1 MAELS
6 EQQEQNVSANTKA
19 HRSRSGFWFGII
31 ILLIIISVAGVGF
44 YLFLQLRSQQ
54 DNLGGEV
61 NKGDMQLIE
70 LSKQIS
76 GYQAQLA
83 AIQSQ
88 LATVEA
94 DVAGK
99 DAHFS
104 KTLADFSQLH
114 SEKLDGTRNELNTAI
129 QQVQR
134 QLGKTRG
141 DWLIADA
148 EYLLSIANQRLYL
161 MGDINTTREALEA
174 ADQRLRESGDAGAF
188 KIREQ
193 IAKDMTAIRNVAV
206 ADIVGM
212 YASIQA
218 LQDQVDTLTLFLPY
232 TGKALTPPKAVQE
245 STDKE
250 DHNLLDQLE
259 GMVTIR
265 HTEHPIKE
273 ILTPEEAQFIRE
285 QLRVKLEMVKI
296 ALVQQNEQLYQS
308 SLADAKKW
316 VEQNFAKNAET
327 SKFIAELDRFNAI
340 KIRSHFPDISLSLKM
355 LRDITKLRLEVDKAM
370 QPAEKNKS
378 EQLAKPVESVK
389 PAETVKPDEAAKPA
403 ETAPPAEPAA
413 KDGGSVEAGTQELEQ
428 HTEQS
433 PKEPVRQPVDAAPAA
448 E

>member
-1 MAELS
+1 MAELT
-6 EQQEQNVSANTKA
+6 EQQEQDVSRNTNKT
-19 HRSRSGFWFGII
+19 RKSRSGLWFGII
-31 ILLIIISVAGVGF
+31 MLLIILSVAGVGF
-44 YLFLQLRSQQ
+44 YLFQQLRSQQ

-76 GYQAQLA
+76 GYQTQLA

-94 DVAGK
+94 DLAGK
-99 DAHFS
+99 DAHFT

-114 SEKLDGTRNELNTAI
+114 NERLDSSRNELNAAI
-129 QQVQR
+129 SQVQR

-193 IAKDMTAIRNVAV
+193 IAKDIAAIRNVAV

-212 YASIQA
+212 HASIQI
-218 LQDQVDTLTLFLPY
+218 LQDQVDKLALLLPY
-232 TGKALTPPKAVQE
+232 TGKALTPPPKAGQKP
-245 STDKE
+245 TDKE
-250 DHNLLDQLE
+250 IHNLLDQLE

-265 HTEHPIKE
+265 HSEHPVKE
-273 ILTPEEAQFIRE
+273 VLTPEEAQFIRE
-285 QLRVKLEMVKI
+285 QLSVKLEIVKI

-316 VEQNFAKNAET
+316 VELNFAKNAET
-327 SKFIAELDRFNAI
+327 SGFITELDRFNAI

-355 LRDITKLRLEVDKAM
+355 LRDITKLRLEADKATP
-370 QPAEKNKS
+370 PAEK
-378 EQLAKPVESVK
+378 AKPEPEQVVK
-389 PAETVKPDEAAKPA
+389 PVEAAKPT
-403 ETAPPAEPAA
+403 ETAPQPAETSKP
-413 KDGGSVEAGTQELEQ
+413 VE
-428 HTEQS
+428 
-433 PKEPVRQPVDAAPAA
+433 AAPAA
-448 E
+448 H